1 MNRLINLVIG
11 NVIKNC
17 CTTTEFSGQL
27 TVEGNWWLGHRQ
39 SVSQPTIVNAVQL
52 GPNGA
57 RNTPTT
63 DLWFA
68 YNQIL
73 GCQMTPVRIVSG
85 QEYLPAGAI
94 TATRNIIQM
103 IGTLTDICWNV
114 RNTIPASGDFS
125 VDAARILYNHV
136 ERDTE
141 PNVYWRTT
149 GTGAQTAQT
158 VTAGPSGGTRPDAIT
173 YIGNTYGTRL
183 TPIPSS
189 VYPPPAAVPMF
200 G

>member
-1 MNRLINLVIG
+1 MLFR
-11 NVIKNC
+11 
-17 CTTTEFSGQL
+17 S
-27 TVEGNWWLGHRQ
+27 
-39 SVSQPTIVNAVQL
+39 
-52 GPNGA
+52 
-57 RNTPTT
+57 
-63 DLWFA
+63 
-68 YNQIL
+68 
-73 GCQMTPVRIVSG
+73 
-85 QEYLPAGAI
+85 
-94 TATRNIIQM
+94 
-103 IGTLTDICWNV
+103 GTLTDICWNV